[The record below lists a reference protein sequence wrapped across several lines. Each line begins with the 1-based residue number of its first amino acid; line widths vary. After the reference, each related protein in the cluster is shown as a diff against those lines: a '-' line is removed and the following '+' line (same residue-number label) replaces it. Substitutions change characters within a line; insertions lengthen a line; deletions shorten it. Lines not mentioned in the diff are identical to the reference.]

1 MIGKLLTFLTGV
13 VFAIGLGVSEMTRPE
28 KILAF
33 LDLFGDW
40 DPSLLI
46 VMGAGVGVYLIFQKI
61 IRAKLSPVCAV
72 DYTLPKPGAID
83 KRLILGATFFGFGW
97 GLLGLCPG
105 PAVTI
110 MSTLKPELFLFLAS
124 VGIGQY
130 LASIKL

>member
-46 VMGAGVGVYLIFQKI
+46 VMGAGVGVYLIFQKL
-61 IRAKLSPVCAV
+61 IRANLTPACAV
-72 DYTLPKPGAID
+72 DYTLPKPGGVD
-83 KRLILGATFFGFGW
+83 GKLILGAAVFGIGW

-105 PAVTI
+105 PAITI
-110 MSTLKPELFLFLAS
+110 LTTLKPELFLFLAS

-130 LASIKL
+130 LASLKF